1 MREEQGGGHLLWDV
15 GSDDGATKGGKL
27 EIGKGYQGKKGVIKS
42 LEMRKQEMR
51 NNVEGELKR
60 ES

>member
-1 MREEQGGGHLLWDV
+1 MWDV